1 MFVTGAGTDVGKT
14 LVTAFIAGYLQAQG
28 RGVTT
33 QKWVQTGLEVGD
45 PDLKFHQQW
54 IGEQPDISL
63 DLRMPYSFFP
73 AVAPHFAAK
82 LAGVAILPEI
92 IYRAYHA
99 LIGQGNRVVVE
110 GAGGA
115 LVPISLGSPYSVPVY
130 LIDMAIHL
138 HLPIVVVV
146 ANQVGALHQ
155 ALSTVESI
163 QSRSGRLMTVILNQT
178 SQMVDSE
185 VLHDNHQTLS
195 TLLPVPVIS
204 IGYAESE
211 IGVTQNYEKFCLEF
225 GPLLSSV
232 IV

>member
-14 LVTAFIAGYLQAQG
+14 LVTAFIAGCLQAQG

-33 QKWVQTGLEVGD
+33 QKWVQTGLKTGD
-45 PDLKFHQQW
+45 GDLKFHQQW

-63 DLRMPYSFFP
+63 DLRMPYSFLP
-73 AVAPHFAAK
+73 AIAPHLAAK
-82 LAGVAILPEI
+82 MAGVEILPET
-92 IYRAYHA
+92 IYVAYHT

-115 LVPISLGSPYSVPVY
+115 LVPISLGSPYSPPVY
-130 LIDMAIHL
+130 LVDLAIHL
-138 HLPIVVVV
+138 GLPIVVVV

-155 ALSTVESI
+155 ALSTVECI
-163 QSRSGRLMTVILNQT
+163 QTRSGKLIAVVLNQP

-195 TLLPVPVIS
+195 TLLSVPVIS
-204 IGYAESE
+204 IGYAESK
-211 IGVTQNYEKFCLEF
+211 IGLAKNYERFCLEF